1 MSFARLES
9 LVQRLQDCQ
18 NPAIAIPEI
27 VRLANGEVYL
37 KEPRGLRSVE
47 DFLGTEPSTRAKLF
61 VVQQL
66 FKLLENL
73 HTFVGTAHGNL

>member
-1 MSFARLES
+1 MKVTTNQGWSTLQEGTQHFLYRSVSSLSFARLES

-37 KEPRGLRSVE
+37 KEPRGSVLSH
-47 DFLGTEPSTRAKLF
+47 FAMLK
-61 VVQQL
+61 
-66 FKLLENL
+66 
-73 HTFVGTAHGNL
+73 